1 MSGLWWF
8 SGRGVVW
15 VGLDRCGPALPV
27 PVCAWSV
34 GLRGFGGEVEDPYA
48 RVRRG
53 RCRYLGRTGVS
64 ACRCSRVPG
73 GGRGHILT
81 VDPDLAGA
89 RVYPG
94 GGGWWVLHTCACC
107 VSVGAAE
114 SCGTAR
120 SVAVMVLFPC
130 VQAPLT
136 AHGSPTTTRDAHRK
150 SLQFQRRPAPTPQRS
165 RSPVCNIEDN
175 RTH

>member
-8 SGRGVVW
+8 SGARRRGR
-15 VGLDRCGPALPV
+15 GARCPHAPGAVHVSCLV
-27 PVCAWSV
+27 NSRSSA
-34 GLRGFGGEVEDPYA
+34 GA

-114 SCGTAR
+114 SCGTAL
-120 SVAVMVLFPC
+120 SVAGAVLFPC
-130 VQAPLT
+130 AQAPLT
-136 AHGSPTTTRDAHRK
+136 AHGSPTTTHDAHRK
-150 SLQFQRRPAPTPQRS
+150 SLQFQRKPAPTPQRS